1 MADEE
6 LDDVLELEDVVDGE
20 AEAETEDA
28 IEGENDNADDAL
40 EIQFDDDEA
49 APASGDSSVIR
60 HLRDT
65 VRRLSDEVATYR
77 KTAAPAQIEVGKK
90 PDLWDDCE
98 GDQDK
103 FEAELTDWNER
114 KRKAEAQQAEV
125 SSVQEEA
132 QKAWEADLQTFREQE
147 AKLAAP
153 DMDDAKSIVTT
164 ALTDV
169 QAATIIKAAKNP
181 ALAIYALGKHP
192 AKLQA
197 LSQIKDPIK
206 LAAEIARMEG
216 KITMAKRQSAPAVE
230 RVAEGSA
237 SLAGNRNKT
246 LERLEAKAAK
256 TGDRTELIRY
266 RKGLKQEAA

>member
-1 MADEE
+1 MADNE
-6 LDDVLELEDVVDGE
+6 LDDVLDLGTEVEDEADALDEADG
-20 AEAETEDA
+20 DPQP
-28 IEGENDNADDAL
+28 ENDNADDVL

-65 VRRLSDEVATYR
+65 VRRLSDEVAVHR
-77 KTAAPAQIEVGKK
+77 KTSAPAQIEVGAK

-98 GDQDK
+98 GDPEK
-103 FEAELTDWNER
+103 FETALTEWQER
-114 KRKAEAQQAEV
+114 KRRADEQQAAQHG
-125 SSVQEEA
+125 VQEEA

-197 LSQIKDPIK
+197 ISQINDPIK

-216 KITMAKRQSAPAVE
+216 KITMSKRQSAPAVE

-237 SLAGNRNKT
+237 MTGAGNRK
-246 LERLEAKAAK
+246 LDQLRAKAEK
-256 TGDRTELIRY
+256 TGDYTAYL
-266 RKGLKQEAA
+266 AAKRAA

>member
-103 FEAELTDWNER
+103 FEAALTDWNER

-216 KITMAKRQSAPAVE
+216 KITMSKRQSAPAVE

-237 SLAGNRNKT
+237 MTGAGNRK
-246 LERLEAKAAK
+246 LDQLRAKAEK
-256 TGDRTELIRY
+256 TGDYTAYL
-266 RKGLKQEAA
+266 AAKRAA